1 MKNTIY
7 LILFL
12 AANVSYGQKSYSFNF
27 YTSYDYADNN
37 ANKSILLTFSDT
49 IKNKHRLTINIK
61 NDTITSANLT
71 DFEVFYSYTFD
82 MKNKKIENL
91 DFNTDFSS
99 SFKKSFRS
107 ENFDISEICAR
118 YKFYDRDLKKVNDSI
133 AIESF
138 KFYKKRNK
146 KELAYNVTIE
156 ILTDKKINN
165 LVPSD
170 FINIISDCIDDT
182 YSTKII
188 NKINTIH
195 FRDDGSKTEE
205 QLQLIKT
212 NTTNF
217 SINIQ

>member
-1 MKNTIY
+1 
-7 LILFL
+7 
-12 AANVSYGQKSYSFNF
+12 
-27 YTSYDYADNN
+27 
-37 ANKSILLTFSDT
+37 
-49 IKNKHRLTINIK
+49 
-61 NDTITSANLT
+61 
-71 DFEVFYSYTFD
+71 

-91 DFNTDFSS
+91 DFNTDFNS

-107 ENFDISEICAR
+107 ENFNISEICDR
-118 YKFYDRDLKKVNDSI
+118 YKFYDRDLKKINDSI

-165 LVPSD
+165 QVPSD

-182 YSTKII
+182 YSSKII

-195 FRDDGSKTEE
+195 FREDGSKTEE
-205 QLQLIKT
+205 QLQLIET

>member
-12 AANVSYGQKSYSFNF
+12 ATNFSYGQKSYSFNL
-27 YTSYDYADNN
+27 YTSYEYADNN
-37 ANKSILLTFSDT
+37 GNKSILLTFSDT
-49 IKNKHRLTINIK
+49 IKNKHRLNINIK

-71 DFEVFYSYTFD
+71 DFEAFYSYTFD

-91 DFNTDFSS
+91 DFNTDFNS

-107 ENFDISEICAR
+107 ENFNISEICDR
-118 YKFYDRDLKKVNDSI
+118 YKFYDRDLKKINDSI

-165 LVPSD
+165 QVPSD

-182 YSTKII
+182 YSSKII

-195 FRDDGSKTEE
+195 FREDGSKTEE
-205 QLQLIKT
+205 QLQLIET